1 MVELVDSELEVL
13 REGELTALVVREA
26 EGLEEVDLASA
37 ELDTVAGIVLFWLA
51 GAATEELETW
61 VSVTGQMVV

>member
-1 MVELVDSELEVL
+1 MF

-26 EGLEEVDLASA
+26 EGLEEMDLASA
-37 ELDTVAGIVLFWLA
+37 ELDTVAGVALFWLA
-51 GAATEELETW
+51 GLATEELETW